1 MQKSTNVRKW
11 NLDTAHSN
19 LEFVVRHMMISSV
32 RGRFRKFDGEF
43 NLDLDDIGKSS
54 VEVTVDAKSIFTNE
68 DSRDDDLRSQKFLA
82 VDSYPVLKFQS
93 TRMQKT
99 GNKLEVDGNLTIRG
113 VTKKVRVTGELQG
126 PITDPYGKKR
136 VGFDGAATIN
146 RKDFGLTWNMVLEG
160 GGLMVGDN
168 VKIEIHMELT
178 LD

>member
-1 MQKSTNVRKW
+1 MEASTNVRKW

-82 VDSYPVLKFQS
+82 VESYPVLKFQS

-113 VTKKVRVTGELQG
+113 VTKEVRVTGELLG